1 LEDNDRAKTLKY
13 QKSIQDLNGKI
24 THLKMDFNQT
34 VEHYEK
40 LQNDFEFLK
49 KMSDH
54 QNNKI
59 KDL

>member
-1 LEDNDRAKTLKY
+1 
-13 QKSIQDLNGKI
+13 
-24 THLKMDFNQT
+24 MDFNQT

-49 KMSDH
+49 KMNEH

-59 KDL
+59 KDLQIENDEIRK